1 MQVVI
6 LAGGLGT
13 RISEETDFIPKPMV
27 LIGRKPILWH
37 IIKFYVS
44 YGFNNFIICGG
55 YKIKYIRNF
64 FKKNN
69 HKSYND
75 KIKLKNINIKI
86 VDTGKNSNTGKR
98 ILRIKKYLNKD
109 KDFCIT
115 YGDGLCDVNLNNL
128 IKFHNK
134 QKSVVTLTAVKPQ
147 PRYGNIFFKKNLI
160 SNFSEKNVGNEN
172 WINGGFF
179 ICKYRIFNYFK
190 KKRNPIFESQILK
203 KLAVK
208 GKLAGYKHKKF
219 WYCMDTLRDKRY
231 LNYLYKIRK
240 TPWVRW

>member
-27 LIGRKPILWH
+27 LIGGEPILSH

-44 YGFNNFIICGG
+44 YGFRDFIICGG
-55 YKIKYIRNF
+55 YKIKFISNF
-64 FKKNN
+64 FKRKN
-69 HKSYND
+69 KDQLSL
-75 KIKLKNINIKI
+75 IGLKNINIKI
-86 VDTGKNSNTGKR
+86 VNTGKNSNTGKR
-98 ILRIKKYLNKD
+98 ILNIKKYLD
-109 KDFCIT
+109 KNRDFCLT
-115 YGDGLCDVNLNNL
+115 YGDGLSNINLNNL

-134 QKSVVTLTAVKPQ
+134 HKSVATLTAVKPQ
-147 PRYGNIFFKKNLI
+147 PRYGKVFFKKNLI
-160 SNFSEKNVGNEN
+160 SNFTEKNLGNEN

-179 ICKYRIFNYFK
+179 ICSYRVFNYFK
-190 KKRNPIFESQILK
+190 SRINPIFESQILRDLAK
-203 KLAVK
+203 KK
-208 GKLAGYKHKKF
+208 KLAGYKHKKF

-240 TPWVRW
+240 TPWIRW